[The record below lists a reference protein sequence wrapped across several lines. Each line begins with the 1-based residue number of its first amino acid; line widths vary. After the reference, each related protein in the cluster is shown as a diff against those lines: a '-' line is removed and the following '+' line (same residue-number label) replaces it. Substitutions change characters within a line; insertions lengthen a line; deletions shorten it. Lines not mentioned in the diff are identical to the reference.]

1 MSESNLNYKNKRI
14 LQIIPNMEIGGAE
27 RTVLEI
33 TSFLKDKEFSSLVLT
48 SGGKLIGELEKEN
61 IEVIKLKI
69 DKKNP
74 YSIIKNFFLFIKIF
88 REKKIDLVHVR
99 SRAPAWSAIF
109 AAKKIGI
116 PVLTTWHGH
125 VSNSSF
131 IKKIYNSIML
141 KGDAVIANSA
151 YTAERIS
158 KIYNIDLNKIDI
170 ISRGVNVE
178 SFEGSKFSNTEIS
191 NMKKIWSVD
200 DNKIIILFP
209 ARLTRWKGHLVTIEA
224 INLLKKEKFFD
235 QVIFLFA
242 GEKAGAENYIKK
254 LNSIITKFKLQ
265 ENIKLVERIENM
277 PLAYHASDI
286 VLSPS
291 IEPEPF
297 GRIPIEAQAA
307 GKTIIA
313 SDHGAVKDTIK
324 NGNNFTG
331 FKVKPND
338 PQALSIAIKQSII
351 MDKKDL
357 TKMHE
362 RAISNVKNN
371 FSLQNMCKKTLDC
384 LLYTSDAADE

>member
-33 TSFLKDKEFSSLVLT
+33 TSFLKDTEFSSLVLT

-191 NMKKIWSVD
+191 NMKKMWSVD

-209 ARLTRWKGHLVTIEA
+209 ARLTSWKGHLVTIEA

-277 PLAYHASDI
+277 PLAYHASDV

-371 FSLQNMCKKTLDC
+371 FSLENMCKKTLEVYKR
-384 LLYTSDAADE
+384 LLISE

>member
-33 TSFLKDKEFSSLVLT
+33 TSFLKDTEFSSLVLT

-88 REKKIDLVHVR
+88 REKKIDLIHVR

-116 PVLTTWHGH
+116 PALTTWHGH

-191 NMKKIWSVD
+191 NMRKMWSVD

-235 QVIFLFA
+235 HVIFLFA

-338 PQALSIAIKQSII
+338 PQALSIAIKQSIT

-371 FSLQNMCKKTLDC
+371 FSLENMCKKTLEVYKR
-384 LLYTSDAADE
+384 LLISE

>member
-33 TSFLKDKEFSSLVLT
+33 TSFLKDTEFSSLVLT

-88 REKKIDLVHVR
+88 REKKIDLIHVR

-109 AAKKIGI
+109 AAKIIGI

-178 SFEGSKFSNTEIS
+178 SFERSKFSNTEIS
-191 NMKKIWSVD
+191 NMRKMWSVD

-235 QVIFLFA
+235 HVIFLFA

-277 PLAYHASDI
+277 PLAYLASDI

-338 PQALSIAIKQSII
+338 PQALSIAIKQSIT

-371 FSLQNMCKKTLDC
+371 FSLENMCKKTLEVYKR
-384 LLYTSDAADE
+384 LLISE

>member
-33 TSFLKDKEFSSLVLT
+33 TSFLKDTEFSSLVLT

-88 REKKIDLVHVR
+88 REKKIDLIHVR

-178 SFEGSKFSNTEIS
+178 SFERSKFSNTEIS
-191 NMKKIWSVD
+191 NMRKMWSVD

-235 QVIFLFA
+235 HVIFLFA

-277 PLAYHASDI
+277 PLAYLASDI

-338 PQALSIAIKQSII
+338 PKALSIAIKQSIT

-371 FSLQNMCKKTLDC
+371 FSLENMCKKTLEVYKR
-384 LLYTSDAADE
+384 LLISE

>member
-1 MSESNLNYKNKRI
+1 
-14 LQIIPNMEIGGAE
+14 MEIGGAE

-33 TSFLKDKEFSSLVLT
+33 TNFLKDAEFSSLVLT

-88 REKKIDLVHVR
+88 REKKIDLIHVR

-178 SFEGSKFSNTEIS
+178 SFERSKFSNTEIS
-191 NMKKIWSVD
+191 NMRKMWSVD

-235 QVIFLFA
+235 HVIFLFA

-277 PLAYHASDI
+277 PLAYLASDI

-313 SDHGAVKDTIK
+313 SDHGAVRDTIK

-338 PQALSIAIKQSII
+338 PQALSIAIKQSIT

-371 FSLQNMCKKTLDC
+371 FSLENMCKKTLEVYKR
-384 LLYTSDAADE
+384 LLISE

>member
-74 YSIIKNFFLFIKIF
+74 YSILKNFFLFIKIF
-88 REKKIDLVHVR
+88 REKKINLVHVR

-371 FSLQNMCKKTLDC
+371 FSLENMCKKTLEVYKR
-384 LLYTSDAADE
+384 LLISE

>member
-170 ISRGVNVE
+170 ISRGVNIE

-277 PLAYHASDI
+277 PLAYHASDV

-371 FSLQNMCKKTLDC
+371 FSLENMCKKTLEVYKR
-384 LLYTSDAADE
+384 LLISE

>member
-33 TSFLKDKEFSSLVLT
+33 TNFLKDAEFSSLVLT

-88 REKKIDLVHVR
+88 REKKIDLIHVR
-99 SRAPAWSAIF
+99 SRGPAWSAIF

-116 PVLTTWHGH
+116 PALTTWHGH

-178 SFEGSKFSNTEIS
+178 SFERSKFSNTEIS
-191 NMKKIWSVD
+191 NMRKMWSVD

-235 QVIFLFA
+235 HVIFLFA

-277 PLAYHASDI
+277 PLAYLASDI

-338 PQALSIAIKQSII
+338 PQALSIAIKQSIT

-371 FSLQNMCKKTLDC
+371 FSLENMCKKTLEVYKR
-384 LLYTSDAADE
+384 LLISE

>member
-1 MSESNLNYKNKRI
+1 MYFFHGLQYMSNQILIIKIKRI

-191 NMKKIWSVD
+191 NMKK
-200 DNKIIILFP
+200 
-209 ARLTRWKGHLVTIEA
+209 
-224 INLLKKEKFFD
+224 
-235 QVIFLFA
+235 
-242 GEKAGAENYIKK
+242 
-254 LNSIITKFKLQ
+254 
-265 ENIKLVERIENM
+265 
-277 PLAYHASDI
+277 
-286 VLSPS
+286 
-291 IEPEPF
+291 
-297 GRIPIEAQAA
+297 
-307 GKTIIA
+307 
-313 SDHGAVKDTIK
+313 
-324 NGNNFTG
+324 
-331 FKVKPND
+331 
-338 PQALSIAIKQSII
+338 
-351 MDKKDL
+351 
-357 TKMHE
+357 
-362 RAISNVKNN
+362 NVVR
-371 FSLQNMCKKTLDC
+371 
-384 LLYTSDAADE
+384 

>member
-33 TSFLKDKEFSSLVLT
+33 TSFLKDTEFSSLVLT

-141 KGDAVIANSA
+141 KGDAVIANSV

-170 ISRGVNVE
+170 ISRGVNIE

-191 NMKKIWSVD
+191 NIKKMWSVD

-254 LNSIITKFKLQ
+254 LNSLITKFKLQ

-307 GKTIIA
+307 GKTIVA

-371 FSLQNMCKKTLDC
+371 FSLENMCKKTLEVYKR
-384 LLYTSDAADE
+384 LLISE

>member
-331 FKVKPND
+331 FKVRPND

-371 FSLQNMCKKTLDC
+371 FSLENMCKKTLEVYKR
-384 LLYTSDAADE
+384 LLISE

>member
-191 NMKKIWSVD
+191 NIKKMWSVD

-254 LNSIITKFKLQ
+254 LNSLITKFKLQ

-371 FSLQNMCKKTLDC
+371 FSLENMCKKTLEVYRR
-384 LLYTSDAADE
+384 LLISE

>member
-277 PLAYHASDI
+277 PLAYHASDV

-331 FKVKPND
+331 FKVRPND

-371 FSLQNMCKKTLDC
+371 FSLENMCKKTLEVYKR
-384 LLYTSDAADE
+384 LLISE

>member
-33 TSFLKDKEFSSLVLT
+33 TSFLKDTEFSSLVLT

-88 REKKIDLVHVR
+88 REKKIDLIHVR

-116 PVLTTWHGH
+116 PALTTWHGH

-158 KIYNIDLNKIDI
+158 KIYNIGLNKIDI

-178 SFEGSKFSNTEIS
+178 SFEGSKFSNKEIS
-191 NMKKIWSVD
+191 NMRKMWSVD

-235 QVIFLFA
+235 HVIFLFA

-277 PLAYHASDI
+277 PLAYLASDI

-338 PQALSIAIKQSII
+338 PQALSIAIKQSIT

-371 FSLQNMCKKTLDC
+371 FSLENMCKKTLEVYKR
-384 LLYTSDAADE
+384 LLISE

>member
-33 TSFLKDKEFSSLVLT
+33 TSFLKDTEFSSLVLT

-74 YSIIKNFFLFIKIF
+74 YSILKNFFLFIKIF
-88 REKKIDLVHVR
+88 REKKINLVHVR

-170 ISRGVNVE
+170 ISRGVNVK
-178 SFEGSKFSNTEIS
+178 SFERSKFSNTEIS
-191 NMKKIWSVD
+191 NIKKMWSVD

-371 FSLQNMCKKTLDC
+371 FSLENMCKKTLEVYKR
-384 LLYTSDAADE
+384 LLISE

>member
-88 REKKIDLVHVR
+88 RKKKIDLVHVR

-277 PLAYHASDI
+277 PLAYHASDV

-338 PQALSIAIKQSII
+338 PQALSIAIKQSIT

-371 FSLQNMCKKTLDC
+371 FSLENMCKKTLEVYRR
-384 LLYTSDAADE
+384 LLISE

>member
-33 TSFLKDKEFSSLVLT
+33 TSFLKDTEFSSLVLT

-74 YSIIKNFFLFIKIF
+74 YSILKNFFLFIKIF
-88 REKKIDLVHVR
+88 REKKINLVHVR

-178 SFEGSKFSNTEIS
+178 SFERSKFSNTEIS
-191 NMKKIWSVD
+191 NIKKMWSVD

-254 LNSIITKFKLQ
+254 LNSLITKFKLQ

-277 PLAYHASDI
+277 PLAYHASDV

-371 FSLQNMCKKTLDC
+371 FSLENMCKKTLEVYKR
-384 LLYTSDAADE
+384 LLISE

>member
-33 TSFLKDKEFSSLVLT
+33 TSFLKDAEFSSLVLT

-277 PLAYHASDI
+277 PLAYHASDV

-338 PQALSIAIKQSII
+338 PQALSIAIKQSIT

-371 FSLQNMCKKTLDC
+371 FSLENMCKKTLEVYKR
-384 LLYTSDAADE
+384 LLISE

>member
-33 TSFLKDKEFSSLVLT
+33 TSFLKDTEFSSLVLT

-88 REKKIDLVHVR
+88 REKKIDLIHVR

-178 SFEGSKFSNTEIS
+178 SFERSKFSNTEIS
-191 NMKKIWSVD
+191 NMRKMWSVD

-235 QVIFLFA
+235 HVIFLFA
-242 GEKAGAENYIKK
+242 GEKACAENYIKK
-254 LNSIITKFKLQ
+254 LNSIITKFNLQ

-277 PLAYHASDI
+277 PLAYLASDI

-338 PQALSIAIKQSII
+338 PQALSIAIKQSIT

-371 FSLQNMCKKTLDC
+371 FSLENMCKKTLEVYKR
-384 LLYTSDAADE
+384 LLISE

>member
-33 TSFLKDKEFSSLVLT
+33 TSFLKDTNFSSLVLT
-48 SGGKLIGELEKEN
+48 SGGKLIDDLEKAN

-277 PLAYHASDI
+277 PLAYHASDV

-371 FSLQNMCKKTLDC
+371 FSLENMCKKTLEVYRR
-384 LLYTSDAADE
+384 LLISE

>member
-88 REKKIDLVHVR
+88 REKKINLVHVR

-109 AAKKIGI
+109 AAKKLGI

-141 KGDAVIANSA
+141 KGDAVIANSI
-151 YTAERIS
+151 YTAENIS
-158 KIYNIDLNKIDI
+158 KIYGINKSKIDI
-170 ISRGVNVE
+170 IPRGVDVNNFKK
-178 SFEGSKFSNTEIS
+178 SDINSHEIA
-191 NMKKIWSVD
+191 KIKENW
-200 DNKIIILFP
+200 KIFDKEKVIILLP
-209 ARLTRWKGHLVTIEA
+209 ARLTKWKGHEVAIEA
-224 INLLKKEKFFD
+224 INLLKGESFFKNI
-235 QVIFLFA
+235 VCLFA
-242 GEKAGAENYIKK
+242 GEQKNSEKYIHNLNRLISSYSLEKK
-254 LNSIITKFKLQ
+254 IRLIGK
-265 ENIKLVERIENM
+265 VENM
-277 PLAYHASDI
+277 PLAYHASDVI
-286 VLSPS
+286 LSPS

-297 GRIPIEAQAA
+297 GRIPIEAQAS
-307 GKTIIA
+307 GKIIISCDA
-313 SDHGAVKDTIK
+313 GAVKDTIK
-324 NGNNFTG
+324 SGKNFTG
-331 FKVKPND
+331 FKAIPNNSESLAD
-338 PQALSIAIKQSII
+338 KIKIAL
-351 MDKKDL
+351 
-357 TKMHE
+357 KME
-362 RAISNVKNN
+362 NEEIQGMQKRAIMNVKNN
-371 FSLQNMCKKTLDC
+371 FSLESMCKKTLEVYNR
-384 LLYTSDAADE
+384 LLISK

>member
-33 TSFLKDKEFSSLVLT
+33 TSFLKDTEFSSLVLT

-141 KGDAVIANSA
+141 KGDAVIANSV

-191 NMKKIWSVD
+191 NIKKMWSVD

-254 LNSIITKFKLQ
+254 LNSLITKFKLQ

-371 FSLQNMCKKTLDC
+371 FSLENMCKKTLEVYKR
-384 LLYTSDAADE
+384 LLISE

>member
-33 TSFLKDKEFSSLVLT
+33 TSFLKDTEFSSLVLT

-235 QVIFLFA
+235 HVIFLFA

-338 PQALSIAIKQSII
+338 PQALSIAIKQSIT

-371 FSLQNMCKKTLDC
+371 FSLENMCKKTLEVYKR
-384 LLYTSDAADE
+384 LLISE